1 MESNFSGYVYIV
13 KLSKINMLEF
23 FIHFSIHERCILCLT
38 KVVSLCSLAIGQI
51 KLSTLYLLYN
61 VTTRVFTGLLYFTQE
76 TEEARI

>member
-1 MESNFSGYVYIV
+1 VESNFCGYVYIV

-23 FIHFSIHERCILCLT
+23 FIHFSIHEQCILCLT
-38 KVVSLCSLAIGQI
+38 KVVCSLAIGQI
-51 KLSTLYLLYN
+51 QLSTLYLLYN